1 MIFKICLDEVNRL
14 YFYIYNKLTSWKA
27 LARIKIDKSKL
38 VLINLILYRFKK
50 KGKKMKKIFKMLL
63 VIVVSLMTTFMVTVD
78 AVAINDINKEERL
91 ISEILTYFSYS
102 EGDFNKYNGWSASVI
117 KGDIDIQQSLNE
129 LKEVNPLLGEAFSN
143 IMDYWIYADTS
154 MPINLD
160 VLPDGLPNDNSLCI
174 VTLGFQLDQETGEMQ
189 PELIKRL
196 EVTLLNAI
204 KYPNA
209 YIAVTGGGTS
219 LADPSKTEGEEMAK
233 WLIAHGVDEKRII
246 VENKAPTTV
255 GNATNTFRLLKEKPE
270 VKSIA
275 MISSSSHIQRAV
287 AIFEAVFQ
295 LEAYRSNCEA
305 INILSNASCLV
316 ERQEKLSQQLASV
329 SEAINTCLG
338 SNVKL
343 IDGLNLSTLE
353 YLEIANVNDKYEQGS
368 KIEPKIIAHFIKNNN
383 EKFSVDVT
391 DKASIEAVDSNKIA
405 DQILK
410 ASFSYNNKT
419 QEITKNITITAP
431 QNTLKPDTGKVI
443 SVKTGDNSL
452 AATFVNMLLFSV
464 GGYLYLR
471 KRES

>member
-1 MIFKICLDEVNRL
+1 
-14 YFYIYNKLTSWKA
+14 
-27 LARIKIDKSKL
+27 
-38 VLINLILYRFKK
+38 
-50 KGKKMKKIFKMLL
+50 
-63 VIVVSLMTTFMVTVD
+63 
-78 AVAINDINKEERL
+78 
-91 ISEILTYFSYS
+91 
-102 EGDFNKYNGWSASVI
+102 
-117 KGDIDIQQSLNE
+117 
-129 LKEVNPLLGEAFSN
+129 
-143 IMDYWIYADTS
+143 MDYWIYADTS

-343 IDGLNLSTLE
+343 IDDLNLSTLE

-431 QNTLKPDTGKVI
+431 QNTLKPDTGKVT